1 MQFTAQCFSANRR
14 NFIDEIVKHRPIKI
28 QSFFFEFYAFIRLV
42 QFTITPSRWEFFL
55 SKSSVWPHNSRNV
68 FHLAKPL
75 EFSRRISSF
84 MIAMTE
90 HSSREKRKKNIIHLT
105 NRNNMLQGAVTW
117 NTKQLFC
124 LRCRFLSIH
133 NNFFA
138 HLIWKPFGST

>member
-28 QSFFFEFYAFIRLV
+28 QSFFSSFMRSFASFNSQLHHRVE
-42 QFTITPSRWEFFL
+42 SFFL

-68 FHLAKPL
+68 FHLAEPL